1 MSLMT
6 HTIPLRVREFAHAKN
21 NADGGTLASS
31 HVAMIK
37 RFAKFALMVTG
48 FFLLMVAVM
57 SVKFVAFYPQFARF
71 VH

>member
-6 HTIPLRVREFAHAKN
+6 HTHVMPLRARGDAGEKA
-21 NADGGTLASS
+21 GTLTLGSS

-37 RFAKFALMVTG
+37 RFAKFAAMMTG

-57 SVKFVAFYPQFARF
+57 SVKYAAFFLQMPR
-71 VH
+71 

>member
-6 HTIPLRVREFAHAKN
+6 HTQTIPFRARELTHAKN
-21 NADGGTLASS
+21 AADAGTLGSS
-31 HVAMIK
+31 HLAMIQ
-37 RFAKFALMVTG
+37 RFAKFALTVTG

-57 SVKFVAFYPQFARF
+57 SVKYAAFFLRF